1 MRDEIVNGLISN
13 GYFEKDSFFDDDEI
27 KISLEI
33 ERKQEGKGYSY
44 CDIRHRGVECDISNA
59 FSIKKIQFLMDD
71 LKCISEMDTGRQI
84 DASERLIVTRSLIG
98 VGGNKESNNFHYDSF
113 YLTAL
118 IGIRTPKQHG
128 ANGGLILVKKL
139 RDKHTGPIL
148 NIIHKIMIQNRISK
162 KVINFLVGMNIIK
175 KRIID
180 VEEGKLI
187 VFYGSRTLHAS
198 EKYPGGNRITLL
210 IHVGLPN
217 GKYNNFN
224 SSELKLKIK
233 TKLKH
238 NL

>member
-27 KISLEI
+27 KKISLEI

-175 KRIID
+175 KNHRC
-180 VEEGKLI
+180 
-187 VFYGSRTLHAS
+187 
-198 EKYPGGNRITLL
+198 
-210 IHVGLPN
+210 
-217 GKYNNFN
+217 
-224 SSELKLKIK
+224 
-233 TKLKH
+233 
-238 NL
+238 

>member
-1 MRDEIVNGLISN
+1 
-13 GYFEKDSFFDDDEI
+13 
-27 KISLEI
+27 
-33 ERKQEGKGYSY
+33 
-44 CDIRHRGVECDISNA
+44 
-59 FSIKKIQFLMDD
+59 MDD